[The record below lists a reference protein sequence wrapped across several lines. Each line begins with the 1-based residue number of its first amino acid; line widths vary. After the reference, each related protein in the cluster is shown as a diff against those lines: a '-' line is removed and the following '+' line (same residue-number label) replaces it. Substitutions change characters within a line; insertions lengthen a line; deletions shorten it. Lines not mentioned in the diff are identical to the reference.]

1 MSTDDRRM
9 ALNVHK
15 SSRSPL
21 PTVHIFLQR
30 VVRQANG
37 MLSVTPICSTL
48 AEIEQEIEELR
59 IELDTIQRQAR
70 HAYTAKGASATD
82 AAIKDTPAIR
92 A

>member
-1 MSTDDRRM
+1 MSPDDRRM

-59 IELDTIQRQAR
+59 VELDTIQRQAR
-70 HAYTAKGASATD
+70 QAYTAKDTNGKGAISA
-82 AAIKDTPAIR
+82 
-92 A
+92 

>member
-1 MSTDDRRM
+1 MSTDDRRI

-37 MLSVTPICSTL
+37 MLAVTPICSTL
-48 AEIEQEIEELR
+48 AEIEQEIAELR
-59 IELDTIQRQAR
+59 DELDTIQHQARQA
-70 HAYTAKGASATD
+70 YTPRVAAAGA
-82 AAIKDTPAIR
+82 
-92 A
+92 